1 MLSAR
6 NQLSGTIKQLKMG
19 NVMAEVV
26 ITAGGVEI
34 VAAITRD
41 SAERL
46 GLKQGDSVKAV
57 FKATDV
63 MVDK

>member
-6 NQLSGTIKQLKMG
+6 NQLSGTIKQLKIG

-41 SAERL
+41 SA
-46 GLKQGDSVKAV
+46 
-57 FKATDV
+57 
-63 MVDK
+63 